1 MSLVRS
7 EGEFFRDMQYV
18 QVPGVDSIWHQIWKD
33 TVSDF
38 PRLASSVSHVY
49 GHPRAFTESFAAYRP
64 EPDVDMARYILNEQF
79 VRGINLVETMYLPAS
94 TGGRQGSP
102 YMREQGYP
110 ALLEYVRRMSY
121 LLSMGEPGARVAL
134 YLPSSAMWMGD
145 EAADRAFVSTE
156 RMLSERQID
165 FDIVSEDALAKDLK
179 AAKGEFQTMSGN
191 RYTTVILPGESVI
204 SEAALD
210 RLRVFARGGGK
221 VLFLDHLP
229 TMISGK
235 TYRDA
240 RTAKPADFA
249 WAKVEVSALLAATP
263 TPPAQ
268 PPAEPP
274 TAQVVPAG
282 IAQAVDEVVKQSD
295 VGLEGADKS
304 LRVMKRKLKDADVY
318 LLFNEGPSAFRQ
330 RVVLHSKGK
339 RVEVWDAATG
349 KVAEVKSDRSSI
361 ELSLK
366 SYEARVLVVR

>member
-1 MSLVRS
+1 MS
-7 EGEFFRDMQYV
+7 
-18 QVPGVDSIWHQIWKD
+18 DSIWHQIWKD

-102 YMREQGYP
+102 YMREEGYP

-121 LLSMGEPGARVAL
+121 LLSMGEPAARVAL

-145 EAADRAFVSTE
+145 EAADKAFVSTE

-179 AAKGEFQTMSGN
+179 AEKGAFWTMSGN

-210 RLRVFARGGGK
+210 RLRAFARGGGK
-221 VLFLDHLP
+221 VLFLGHLP
-229 TMISGK
+229 ILISGK

-240 RTAKPADFA
+240 RKATPEDFA
-249 WAKVEVSALLAATP
+249 WAKVQVSAQLDVTP

-274 TAQVVPAG
+274 ASQVVPAAM
-282 IAQAVDEVVKQSD
+282 AQAVDAVAQTDVRLEESD
-295 VGLEGADKS
+295 RS
-304 LRVMKRKLKDADVY
+304 LRVMTRRLKDAEVY
-318 LLFNEGPSAFRQ
+318 VLFNEGPQSLAEKAT
-330 RVVLHSKGK
+330 LGTKGH
-339 RVEVWDAATG
+339 RVEQWDAQTG
-349 KVAEVKSDRSSI
+349 KVERIASQGAKSGVSVKLD
-361 ELSLK
+361 LK
-366 SYEARVLVVR
+366 AYEMRVLVVR